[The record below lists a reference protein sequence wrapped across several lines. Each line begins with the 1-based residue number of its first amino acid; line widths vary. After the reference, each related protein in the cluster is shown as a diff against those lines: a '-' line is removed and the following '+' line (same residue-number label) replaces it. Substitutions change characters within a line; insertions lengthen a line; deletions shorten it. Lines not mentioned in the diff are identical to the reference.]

1 MSIPISIPPHPR
13 RRFRGRRRERG
24 RVAKTLLRTYIR
36 TGGGRKRTADLPSPF
51 TAYPFSM
58 RTKGTDTNEKRVCD
72 AAAAAMVEHFC
83 VLVGG
88 LGLVEEDTVWK
99 LSELRGRLQKGA
111 PPSSTLFR
119 SSATEEADW
128 KPQFR
133 LAARTHARLMGPHL
147 LGSGLPHSCL
157 PAPISYPHF
166 FLFLAAGKAPKFPSG
181 ASASV
186 GPFSLPPSLFLIPV
200 APGARR
206 EREKKKRR
214 KKKHCE
220 RGGRLMPISPLL
232 LLGAMLPFRT
242 RKGKKEMGR
251 GDTFSNTGPN
261 LTTT

>member
-1 MSIPISIPPHPR
+1 MYPR
-13 RRFRGRRRERG
+13 DLWQSPSQCTVLSMKLPLVNSNFNSPASTTTFEGAEEREGG
-24 RVAKTLLRTYIR
+24 RVTKTLLRTQEVYAR
-36 TGGGRKRTADLPSPF
+36 EEEGKRTADLPSPF

-58 RTKGTDTNEKRVCD
+58 RTKGTDANEKRVCD

-186 GPFSLPPSLFLIPV
+186 GPFSPPPSLFLIPV

-206 EREKKKRR
+206 ERKEKEKK
-214 KKKHCE
+214 E
-220 RGGRLMPISPLL
+220 AL
-232 LLGAMLPFRT
+232 
-242 RKGKKEMGR
+242 
-251 GDTFSNTGPN
+251 
-261 LTTT
+261 